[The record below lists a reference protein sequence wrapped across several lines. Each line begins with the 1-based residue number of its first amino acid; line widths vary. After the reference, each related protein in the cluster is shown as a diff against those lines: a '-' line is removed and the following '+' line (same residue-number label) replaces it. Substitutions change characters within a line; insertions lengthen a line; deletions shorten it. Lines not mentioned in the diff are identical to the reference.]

1 MRPKSRLWS
10 SRLPWRTT
18 TESTNNKPRKYRQR
32 GPHGPEELEV
42 NSVKTIEESV
52 SALYVM
58 ANTKLVPNIFAAGS
72 AVAGIA
78 YGVLNWMSPNPEDKD
93 DLPDGAATGPPVAP
107 CSGTTGT
114 ATPETQGVAD
124 EVRQGAAGR
133 EESEADSTQ
142 HVGGEEWR
150 REESRFPGGHESCE
164 PTTHG
169 PDDIDFEVKSSNPY
183 APDAGRAS
191 SLGYSVASV
200 PDDVLAVSGKSMLGQ
215 DETGEPTTSMVRDE
229 SLDESPNGEGVP
241 DVGGEAASSAGLG
254 VSFGSRP
261 LGDSFLCSIH
271 A

>member
-1 MRPKSRLWS
+1 MRSWPTRA
-10 SRLPWRTT
+10 WRTINSPKT
-18 TESTNNKPRKYRQR
+18 TTKTTYSKR
-32 GPHGPEELEV
+32 GPHGPEVVEH
-42 NSVKTIEESV
+42 TEENDPREGLRLAALGAY
-52 SALYVM
+52 ALYE
-58 ANTKLVPNIFAAGS
+58 
-72 AVAGIA
+72 AVVRAVF
-78 YGVLNWMSPNPEDKD
+78 YPKPEDKD
-93 DLPDGAATGPPVAP
+93 DLPDGAATGPPIAP

>member
-1 MRPKSRLWS
+1 MRSVFDS
-10 SRLPWRTT
+10 VGTVFETT
-18 TESTNNKPRKYRQR
+18 TTKTTYSKR
-32 GPHGPEELEV
+32 GPHGPVAVE
-42 NSVKTIEESV
+42 I
-52 SALYVM
+52 
-58 ANTKLVPNIFAAGS
+58 TKERDRLKVARFIGDAACAFYDRACRTAI
-72 AVAGIA
+72 AVGAGYIYA
-78 YGVLNWMSPNPEDKD
+78 KSEDKC
-93 DLPDGAATGPPVAP
+93 DLPDGAATGPPIAP

>member
-1 MRPKSRLWS
+1 MRPRS
-10 SRLPWRTT
+10 LPQVPWYTVKESVKKTT
-18 TESTNNKPRKYRQR
+18 KRYQIR
-32 GPHGPEELEV
+32 GPHGPEEFEEV
-42 NSVKTIEESV
+42 NHVKTTKASV
-52 SALYVM
+52 SPLYVDTIKKG
-58 ANTKLVPNIFAAGS
+58 AIAFGG

-78 YGVLNWMSPNPEDKD
+78 CSVWHWMNSNPEDKD
-93 DLPDGAATGPPVAP
+93 DLPDGAATGPPFAP

-150 REESRFPGGHESCE
+150 REESRFPGGHGSCE

-169 PDDIDFEVKSSNPY
+169 PDDLDFEFKSSNPY
-183 APDAGRAS
+183 PAPDAGRAS
-191 SLGYSVASV
+191 SLGSSVASA
-200 PDDVLAVSGKSMLGQ
+200 PDDVLAVSGKSVLGL
-215 DETGEPTTSMVRDE
+215 DETGEPTTSMMRDE
-229 SLDESPNGEGVP
+229 SLDESPDGEGVP